1 MKKSKQAWTKARR
14 AKFERTI
21 AERRAAHNAF
31 HELPTKKP
39 KRKPLDKD
47 VLDAATKATTVR
59 ATDSGFVIDVTGAQQ
74 QLTILR
80 HLLQTVSKVSEDDYI
95 VLTAEHGLRVIDGLF
110 SRIR

>member
-1 MKKSKQAWTKARR
+1 MYMKKSKQAWTNARR

-21 AERRAAHNAF
+21 AARKAVRKVFAKAGRR
-31 HELPTKKP
+31 
-39 KRKPLDKD
+39 
-47 VLDAATKATTVR
+47 DAKNVAEVFNESPATTVR